1 MAHPVVK
8 DALDI
13 FGGEVME
20 IRDLNRPGD
29 QRPDEA

>member
-8 DALDI
+8 DALAI

-20 IRDLNRPGD
+20 IRDLGRRED
-29 QRPDEA
+29 RREDET